1 MYSKKEAS
9 QLKEA
14 FWTAF
19 GQYMLPIPSAEGE
32 KINWVNYK
40 TGEKF
45 IQFRMWADGKEAG
58 IAIDIIHKDAG
69 VRQLLFEQLAQF
81 RKLLFSHL
89 EEEWNWQEQFIDED
103 GRHFARVGTLLEDVS
118 VFRQQ
123 DWPQLI
129 SFFKPR
135 IIALDAFWS
144 EVKYSFEALR

>member
-9 QLKEA
+9 QLREA

-19 GQYMLPIPSAEGE
+19 GQYMSPIPSSEGE

-45 IQFRMWADGKEAG
+45 IQFRMWAVGKSAGISIDITGKEAG
-58 IAIDIIHKDAG
+58 I
-69 VRQLLFEQLAQF
+69 RQLLFEQLLQF
-81 RKLLFSHL
+81 RSLLTSHL
-89 EEEWNWQEQFIDED
+89 EEEWNWQEQYRDED
-103 GRHFARVGTLLEDVS
+103 GRELARVATQLDDVS
-118 VFRQQ
+118 VFRQE

-135 IIALDAFWS
+135 IMALDAFWS